1 MKTPEFL
8 ELVSTVNHLDHHQ
21 RSLLA
26 ATLTQLSDEPKVS
39 ELIETAF
46 DTKGICPHC
55 SNTESYRHG
64 LVSGLQRYR
73 CRACKKTFNAL
84 TGTPLAHLRY
94 KSKWLDYLDAITHSL
109 TVRQAA
115 SELEVHRNTTFRWRH
130 RFLTWIKQDKPST
143 LHGITEA
150 DETYLL
156 ESHKGSR
163 TLKRKSR
170 KRGGSASKRGIS
182 NEQVCILIARDRSKK
197 TIDFVTGNG
206 AITKAILTTHLKPIL
221 DSDALLVSDS
231 NPTYDAFCSAEN
243 ITHEAVNLS
252 QGQRV
257 IKGAYHVQNVNAYHS
272 RFKSWLGHF
281 HGVATKYLPNYLGW
295 CRIMDEYQNLTPE
308 MLLNSALGNF
318 QHLTV
323 T

>member
-1 MKTPEFL
+1 MKYWEIDNKSCEDGLT
-8 ELVSTVNHLDHHQ
+8 S
-21 RSLLA
+21 A
-26 ATLTQLSDEPKVS
+26 LTQLSDEPRVS

-46 DTKGICPHC
+46 DAKNSCPYC
-55 SNTESYRHG
+55 SYGNPYRHG
-64 LVSGLQRYR
+64 TAHGLQRYR
-73 CRACKKTFNAL
+73 CKVCKKTFNAL
-84 TGTPLAHLRY
+84 TKTPLAHLRY
-94 KSKWLDYLDAITHSL
+94 KSKWLEYLQAITDSS

-115 SELEVHRNTTFRWRH
+115 SDLDVHRNTAFRWRY
-130 RFLTWIKQDKPST
+130 RFLTWIKQDRPSI

-150 DETYLL
+150 DETHLL
-156 ESHKGSR
+156 ESYKGR
-163 TLKRKSR
+163 RKLDRKPR
-170 KRGGSASKRGIS
+170 KRGGTASKRGIS
-182 NEQVCILIARDRSKK
+182 NEQVCILIARDRSKQ
-197 TIDFVTGNG
+197 TVDFVTGNG

-221 DSDALLVSDS
+221 DADTLLVSDS
-231 NPTYDAFCSAEN
+231 NPAYDVFCNAEN
-243 ITHEAVNLS
+243 ISHEAVNLN

-272 RFKSWLGHF
+272 KLKSWFLHF

-295 CRIMDEYQNLTPE
+295 CRIMDEYKNLTPE

>member
-1 MKTPEFL
+1 MKASEFL
-8 ELVSTVNHLDHHQ
+8 ELISAINQLSHHQ
-21 RSLLA
+21 RTVLTT
-26 ATLTQLSDEPKVS
+26 TLSQLSDEPKVS

-55 SNTESYRHG
+55 SHTESYRHG
-64 LVSGLQRYR
+64 LAHGLQRYR
-73 CRACKKTFNAL
+73 CKACKKTFNAL
-84 TGTPLAHLRY
+84 TGTPLARLRY

-115 SELEVHRNTTFRWRH
+115 IDLDVHRNTTFRWRH
-130 RFLTWIKQDKPST
+130 RFLTWIKQDRPT
-143 LHGITEA
+143 ILHGITEA

-163 TLKRKSR
+163 KLDRQPR

-182 NEQVCILIARDRSKK
+182 DEQVCILIARDRSKQ
-197 TIDFVTGNG
+197 TVDFVTGNG
-206 AITKAILTTHLKPIL
+206 PITKAILSDYLKPLL

-231 NPTYDAFCSAEN
+231 NPTYEAFCKAEN
-243 ITHEAVNLS
+243 ITHEAINLS

-257 IKGAYHVQNVNAYHS
+257 VKGAYHVQNVNAYHS
-272 RFKSWLGHF
+272 RFKSWLDHF

-295 CRIMDEYQNLTPE
+295 CRVMDEYRNITPE
-308 MLLNSALGNF
+308 MLLNSAMGDF

>member
-8 ELVSTVNHLDHHQ
+8 ELISEIKQLDHHQ
-21 RSLLA
+21 RSILVEELNH
-26 ATLTQLSDEPKVS
+26 LSDEPKVN

-46 DTKGICPHC
+46 DSKGSCPHC
-55 SNTESYRHG
+55 SHTEVYRHG
-64 LVSGLQRYR
+64 LANGLQRYR
-73 CRACKKTFNAL
+73 CKACKKTFNAL
-84 TGTPLAHLRY
+84 TGTPLAHLRHR
-94 KSKWLDYLDAITHSL
+94 SKWLGYLEGVTQFL

-115 SELEVHRNTTFRWRH
+115 TTIGIHRNTAFRWRH
-130 RFLTWIKQDKPST
+130 RFLTGIKQDRISS

-163 TLKRKSR
+163 ELGRR
-170 KRGGSASKRGIS
+170 PHKRGSCATKRGIS
-182 NEQVCILIARDRSKK
+182 KEQICILIARDRSKH
-197 TIDFVTGNG
+197 TLDFVTGNG
-206 AITKAILTTHLKPIL
+206 AITKSVLTAHLKPVL

-231 NPTYDAFCSAEN
+231 NPTYDTFCKSEN

-257 IKGAYHVQNVNAYHS
+257 KGAYHVQNVNAYHS
-272 RFKSWLGHF
+272 RFKAWLGHF

-295 CRIMDEYQNLTPE
+295 CRTMDQYRNITAD
-308 MLLNSALGNF
+308 MLLNSALGKF
-318 QHLTV
+318 PHLTM

>member
-1 MKTPEFL
+1 MKAPEFL
-8 ELVSTVNHLDHHQ
+8 ELISAINQLDHHQ
-21 RSLLA
+21 RTVLTT
-26 ATLTQLSDEPKVS
+26 TLSQLSDEPKVS

-46 DTKGICPHC
+46 DTKGICPYC
-55 SNTESYRHG
+55 SHTKCYRHG
-64 LVSGLQRYR
+64 LAHGLQRYR
-73 CRACKKTFNAL
+73 CKACKKTFNAL

-115 SELEVHRNTTFRWRH
+115 IDLDVHRNTTFRWRH
-130 RFLTWIKQDKPST
+130 RFLAWIKQDRPTT

-163 TLKRKSR
+163 KLDRKPR

-182 NEQVCILIARDRSKK
+182 DEQVCILIARDRSKQ
-197 TIDFVTGNG
+197 TVDFVTGNG
-206 AITKAILTTHLKPIL
+206 PITKAVLSDYLKPIL

-231 NPTYDAFCSAEN
+231 NPTYEAFCKAEN

-257 IKGAYHVQNVNAYHS
+257 VKSAYHVQNVNAYHS
-272 RFKSWLGHF
+272 RFKLWLNHF

-295 CRIMDEYQNLTPE
+295 CRVMDEYRYLTPE
-308 MLLNSALGNF
+308 MLLNSAMGDF